1 MVIIAIPNQQFFIRV
16 DLPNG
21 QEVDFLT
28 FLVCYQVLVFTASRL
43 DIPHPVSD
51 SHIFRVPDER
61 YTSSGFVEDLPEV
74 FAVHIW
80 SNFMWG
86 DDLTHNGSKSGA
98 PWKQDIG
105 PDSVNAL
112 FSFEF
117 GAGFS
122 HNQIESG
129 QGFDGPEIIEKRCH
143 NNE

>member
-1 MVIIAIPNQQFFIRV
+1 
-16 DLPNG
+16 
-21 QEVDFLT
+21 
-28 FLVCYQVLVFTASRL
+28 
-43 DIPHPVSD
+43 
-51 SHIFRVPDER
+51 
-61 YTSSGFVEDLPEV
+61 
-74 FAVHIW
+74 
-80 SNFMWG
+80 MWG

-129 QGFDGPEIIEKRCH
+129 QGFDGPEITRKRSYDLCGK
-143 NNE
+143 EGGK